1 MINYTIIREFMYKV
15 TAREAA
21 TRPQDN
27 QPPEAFCK
35 KCVPKSFAKFLRKTP
50 VPEFLTLVFTCKFC
64 ENFKNTLL
72 LMQQNFSQ
80 RVRTK

>member
-1 MINYTIIREFMYKV
+1 MINYIIITEFMYKV

-35 KCVPKSFAKFLRKTP
+35 KMCS
-50 VPEFLTLVFTCKFC
+50 
-64 ENFKNTLL
+64 
-72 LMQQNFSQ
+72 
-80 RVRTK
+80 